1 MEDTEDNSSSNKN
14 KFKNK
19 NVDDTPKNVKFRNI
33 PEEDKNAMESFFQN
47 ADDNE
52 SETDSVIEE

>member
-1 MEDTEDNSSSNKN
+1 MEDTEDNSFSNK
-14 KFKNK
+14 K

-33 PEEDKNAMESFFQN
+33 PEEDKNAIESFFQN